1 MMRSRVI
8 IGACCVSAQLLGAH
22 ATSGQI
28 VPPDAEGFSIA
39 SPEDLMPAEGSRQV
53 VLFGNPREAGLYV
66 VRITFGPGQGSRP
79 HFHNQ
84 ARHITVMK
92 GTWWVSTGA
101 RSDVY
106 DPEYMRR
113 VEAGSFIYEPP
124 DGHHYDMAKD
134 EEVTVQI
141 MGMGPV
147 VTTGIEATLP
157 TARGGEW
164 KTLFDGSSLDGWRAL
179 GTANWE
185 LGNGAVTATSGSG
198 LLVSEDSYDDFQLKL
213 EFWVDEPANSG
224 VFIRGADPQRITDR
238 NSYEVN
244 IYDTR
249 ADQTYRTGGI
259 VNVAAPSAMINA
271 GGQWNT
277 FEIHAQGSE
286 LIVNLN
292 GTQTVATNDDQHPS
306 GPFALQ
312 YAAGTVRFRNVQIR
326 SLD

>member
-1 MMRSRVI
+1 MMRSRMI
-8 IGACCVSAQLLGAH
+8 IGACCVSAQLLGANP
-22 ATSGQI
+22 ASGQV
-28 VPPDAEGFSIA
+28 VPLDPEGFMIA
-39 SPEDLMPAEGSRQV
+39 SPSDMMPSEGGRSVAVYGNSRE
-53 VLFGNPREAGLYV
+53 PGLYV

-79 HFHNQ
+79 HFHNE
-84 ARHITVMK
+84 ARLITVVK

-101 RSDVY
+101 ASDVY
-106 DPEYMRR
+106 DPDSMRS

-124 DGHHYDMAKD
+124 NGHHYDMAKD

-141 MGMGPV
+141 MGIGPV
-147 VTTGIEATLP
+147 VTTSIEATLP

-185 LGNGAVTATSGSG
+185 LGDGAVTATSGSG
-198 LLVSEDSYDDFQLKL
+198 FLVSEDSYDDFQLKL

-259 VNVAAPSAMINA
+259 VHVAAPSAMINA

-277 FEIHAQGSE
+277 FEIHAQGSQ

-292 GTQTVATNDDQHPS
+292 GTQTVATNDDQHSS